1 MSVKHRASN
10 LLFVGGFLLAPG
22 IALSQDATM
31 KPHVPLEKSIGQV
44 TPTGPVPS
52 LAVLNAAGA
61 KLEGGK
67 LTLTG
72 VAPNSI
78 VFADRPVRAAGHVMT
93 EQFIMQ
99 WDEGKDSFAK
109 DPPNATV
116 SVLGGD
122 GSKVS
127 DAVVTLK
134 TPKLEGG
141 NLTFD
146 VVVLEGSLAGSSGP
160 AALFIDRFGAPSAA
174 AASTRAALE
183 VSTPAASTPRALA
196 ATVAA
201 RGPAAA
207 IGTPPSIVAPGMG
220 RVPGWRLALPPG
232 PRWEQPRRRTLTLD
246 MAAAACAAIIPM
258 GRATEW
264 SAPSMASSAPRYQSR
279 NDVVRRDGRSSFRSR
294 PDGVRNGPCS
304 GGTQ

>member
-1 MSVKHRASN
+1 MSVNHRASK
-10 LLFVGGFLLAPG
+10 LLFICGFLLAPG
-22 IALSQDATM
+22 IALSQDAAT
-31 KPHVPLEKSIGQV
+31 KPHVPLEKTIGQT

-160 AALFIDRFGAPSAA
+160 AALFIDRFAAFGGGGFGGFHAGGFHAGGFDAVHVGGYRGGAWAGGNYWHAPVYRGAWYGAGAGAAAGLAAGAALGAA
-174 AASTRAALE
+174 AAAPYYYGYGRCGYY
-183 VSTPAASTPRALA
+183 PY
-196 ATVAA
+196 
-201 RGPAAA
+201 
-207 IGTPPSIVAPGMG
+207 PP
-220 RVPGWRLALPPG
+220 
-232 PRWEQPRRRTLTLD
+232 
-246 MAAAACAAIIPM
+246 C
-258 GRATEW
+258 
-264 SAPSMASSAPRYQSR
+264 Y
-279 NDVVRRDGRSSFRSR
+279 
-294 PDGVRNGPCS
+294 
-304 GGTQ
+304 

>member
-1 MSVKHRASN
+1 MLNKPFAC
-10 LLFVGGFLLAPG
+10 LILMTGGLCATGGGVLA
-22 IALSQDATM
+22 QDAGGRPQM
-31 KPHVPLEKSIGQV
+31 PLTKTIGRV

-61 KLEGGK
+61 KLEGNK

-72 VAPNSI
+72 VSPNSI

-93 EQFIMQ
+93 QQFIMQ

-134 TPKLEGG
+134 SPKLEGS

-146 VVVLEGSLAGSSGP
+146 VAVLEGKLDGASGP
-160 AALFIDRFGAPSAA
+160 VALFIDDFGGYWHAPAYRGAWYGRSGGSTRSAA
-174 AASTRAALE
+174 YAAENSA
-183 VSTPAASTPRALA
+183 V
-196 ATVAA
+196 
-201 RGPAAA
+201 
-207 IGTPPSIVAPGMG
+207 
-220 RVPGWRLALPPG
+220 
-232 PRWEQPRRRTLTLD
+232 
-246 MAAAACAAIIPM
+246 IPNVC
-258 GRATEW
+258 GYYPY
-264 SAPSMASSAPRYQSR
+264 S
-279 NDVVRRDGRSSFRSR
+279 
-294 PDGVRNGPCS
+294 PC
-304 GGTQ
+304 GNE

>member
-10 LLFVGGFLLAPG
+10 LLFIGGLLLAPG
-22 IALSQDATM
+22 IALSQDATT
-31 KPHVPLEKSIGQV
+31 KPHVPLSKTIGQT

-134 TPKLEGG
+134 APKLEGG

-160 AALFIDRFGAPSAA
+160 AALFIDHFAAFGGGFHAGGFGGFHAGGFDAARFGGFHGGAWGGGNYWHAPVYRGAWYGAGAGAAAGLAAGAALGAA
-174 AASTRAALE
+174 AAAPYYYGYGRCGYY
-183 VSTPAASTPRALA
+183 PY
-196 ATVAA
+196 
-201 RGPAAA
+201 
-207 IGTPPSIVAPGMG
+207 PP
-220 RVPGWRLALPPG
+220 
-232 PRWEQPRRRTLTLD
+232 
-246 MAAAACAAIIPM
+246 C
-258 GRATEW
+258 
-264 SAPSMASSAPRYQSR
+264 Y
-279 NDVVRRDGRSSFRSR
+279 
-294 PDGVRNGPCS
+294 
-304 GGTQ
+304 

>member
-1 MSVKHRASN
+1 MLIKQFTYLALVI
-10 LLFVGGFLLAPG
+10 GGMCATVSGVLA
-22 IALSQDATM
+22 QDADG
-31 KPHVPLEKSIGQV
+31 KPHMPLAKAIGRV

-72 VAPNSI
+72 VSPNSI

-134 TPKLEGG
+134 APKLGGG

-160 AALFIDRFGAPSAA
+160 AALFIDHFAAFGGGFHAGGFGGFHAGGFDAARFGGYRGGAWAGGRYWHAPVYHGAWYGAGATAA
-174 AASTRAALE
+174 G
-183 VSTPAASTPRALA
+183 
-196 ATVAA
+196 VAA
-201 RGPAAA
+201 GTAMGAA
-207 IGTPPSIVAPGMG
+207 
-220 RVPGWRLALPPG
+220 
-232 PRWEQPRRRTLTLD
+232 E
-246 MAAAACAAIIPM
+246 AANPDL
-258 GRATEW
+258 G
-264 SAPSMASSAPRYQSR
+264 YG
-279 NDVVRRDGRSSFRSR
+279 DGGLCGYY
-294 PDGVRNGPCS
+294 PYGPCY
-304 GGTQ
+304 

>member
-1 MSVKHRASN
+1 MPLKRHASH
-10 LLFVGGFLLAPG
+10 LIVVGYLLLAPG
-22 IALSQDATM
+22 LAFSQDAP

-67 LTLTG
+67 LILTG

-134 TPKLEGG
+134 APKLEGG
-141 NLTFD
+141 TLTFD
-146 VVVLEGSLAGSSGP
+146 VVLLEGNLAGSSGP
-160 AALFIDRFGAPSAA
+160 AALFIDHFGGFGGGGFHAGGFGGFHAGGFGGFHAGGFDAARFGGYRGGAWAGGRYWHAPVYRGAWYGAGAGAAAGLAAGAALGAA
-174 AASTRAALE
+174 AASPYYYGYGQCG
-183 VSTPAASTPRALA
+183 SYPY
-196 ATVAA
+196 
-201 RGPAAA
+201 
-207 IGTPPSIVAPGMG
+207 PP
-220 RVPGWRLALPPG
+220 
-232 PRWEQPRRRTLTLD
+232 
-246 MAAAACAAIIPM
+246 C
-258 GRATEW
+258 
-264 SAPSMASSAPRYQSR
+264 Y
-279 NDVVRRDGRSSFRSR
+279 
-294 PDGVRNGPCS
+294 
-304 GGTQ
+304 

>member
-10 LLFVGGFLLAPG
+10 LLFVGGLFLTPG
-22 IALSQDATM
+22 IALSQEATM

-160 AALFIDRFGAPSAA
+160 AALFIDRFAAFGGGGFHAGGFGGFHAGGFDAARFGGYRGGAWAGSRYWHAPVYHGAWYGAGAGAA
-174 AASTRAALE
+174 AG
-183 VSTPAASTPRALA
+183 LA
-196 ATVAA
+196 AGTAMGAA
-201 RGPAAA
+201 EAA
-207 IGTPPSIVAPGMG
+207 
-220 RVPGWRLALPPG
+220 
-232 PRWEQPRRRTLTLD
+232 
-246 MAAAACAAIIPM
+246 
-258 GRATEW
+258 
-264 SAPSMASSAPRYQSR
+264 Y
-279 NDVVRRDGRSSFRSR
+279 
-294 PDGVRNGPCS
+294 PDLGYGGGGLCGYYPYGPCY
-304 GGTQ
+304 

>member
-1 MSVKHRASN
+1 MFSKHFAR
-10 LLFVGGFLLAPG
+10 LILVTGGLCATTGGALA
-22 IALSQDATM
+22 QDAGARPSM
-31 KPHVPLEKSIGQV
+31 PLTKSIGRV

-61 KLEGGK
+61 KLEGNR

-72 VAPNSI
+72 VSPNSI

-93 EQFIMQ
+93 QQFIMQ

-134 TPKLEGG
+134 APKLEGG

-146 VVVLEGSLAGSSGP
+146 VGVLEGTLAGASGP
-160 AALFIDRFGAPSAA
+160 AALFIDWFADDYQSARSPYWHAPVYHGAWYGRSGVSNASAA
-174 AASTRAALE
+174 YAADNST
-183 VSTPAASTPRALA
+183 VIPHVCGYYPY
-196 ATVAA
+196 
-201 RGPAAA
+201 
-207 IGTPPSIVAPGMG
+207 
-220 RVPGWRLALPPG
+220 
-232 PRWEQPRRRTLTLD
+232 QPCGDR
-246 MAAAACAAIIPM
+246 
-258 GRATEW
+258 
-264 SAPSMASSAPRYQSR
+264 
-279 NDVVRRDGRSSFRSR
+279 
-294 PDGVRNGPCS
+294 
-304 GGTQ
+304 